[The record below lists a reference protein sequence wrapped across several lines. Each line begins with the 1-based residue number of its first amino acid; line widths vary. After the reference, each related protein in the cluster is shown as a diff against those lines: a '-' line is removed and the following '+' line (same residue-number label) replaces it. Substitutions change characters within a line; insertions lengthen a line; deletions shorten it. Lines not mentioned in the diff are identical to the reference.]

1 MNIRRISTSLLGV
14 LAISG
19 AVAAAQTPQAPPAS
33 QQKPAADT
41 PAITVAGCV
50 QKESAV
56 LKRNPATGDI
66 GMDDEFVL
74 TFAALNPATGATAK
88 PDVQTSQNPG
98 GTPSM
103 AGNFGRVYRTTG
115 DKEKELKSYVG
126 QRVQITGTFKN
137 KDDAADAMSS
147 VGTTG
152 RTGDLTPANT
162 PEFTIATIAPASGS
176 CAPVVK

>member
-1 MNIRRISTSLLGV
+1 
-14 LAISG
+14 
-19 AVAAAQTPQAPPAS
+19 
-33 QQKPAADT
+33 
-41 PAITVAGCV
+41 
-50 QKESAV
+50 
-56 LKRNPATGDI
+56 
-66 GMDDEFVL
+66 
-74 TFAALNPATGATAK
+74 
-88 PDVQTSQNPG
+88 
-98 GTPSM
+98 M